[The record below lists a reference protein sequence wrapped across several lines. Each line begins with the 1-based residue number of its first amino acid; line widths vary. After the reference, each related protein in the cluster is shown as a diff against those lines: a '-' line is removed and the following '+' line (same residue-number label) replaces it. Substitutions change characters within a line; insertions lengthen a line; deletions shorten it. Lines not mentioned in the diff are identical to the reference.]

1 MNKRYHFRSGWGARL
16 LALVCF
22 CFLQGLLSSARAQHT
37 EQNVHSSEQSV
48 RSYDEWVQRA
58 IQAVETDSL
67 DRAVESLRQAV
78 MTDPAHAHNV
88 WLYTNMGTLQ
98 GQLSRFDEAIESYT
112 FALNVA
118 PYHVPALLGRAS
130 VYLEAG
136 KLELARMDY
145 SLVLDIEKENE
156 EALLMRAY
164 IYKVQRQYKFARADY
179 DRLLQLHA
187 DHFNARLGLA
197 LLHQAEGEREQA
209 IRLLDILITESK
221 ADASR
226 STLLYRAR
234 AEVEWE
240 SEHYDAALVDV
251 EHSLCLDDTQAEAY
265 LLRGQIYLAMGK
277 KLQAKRDFHQ
287 AQTLGIPAA
296 QLKPL
301 LSKCK

>member
-1 MNKRYHFRSGWGARL
+1 MTGMNKRYHFRPGWGARL

-22 CFLQGLLSSARAQHT
+22 FMLQGYATSANAQ
-37 EQNVHSSEQSV
+37 
-48 RSYDEWVQRA
+48 SYDEWVERA
-58 IQAVETDSL
+58 IQAVEADSL

-78 MTDPAHAHNV
+78 IADPAHAHNV

-98 GQLSRFDEAIESYT
+98 GQLHRYAEAIESYT

-130 VYLEAG
+130 VYMETG
-136 KLELARMDY
+136 KLELARVDY

-187 DHFNARLGLA
+187 DHFNGRLGLA
-197 LLHQAEGEREQA
+197 LLLQAEGEREQA
-209 IRLLDILITESK
+209 VRLLDILITEAK
-221 ADASR
+221 GDVAR

-240 SEHYDAALVDV
+240 SEQYDAALVDV
-251 EHSLCLDDTQAEAY
+251 EKSLQLDDAQAEAY
-265 LLRGQIYLAMGK
+265 LLRGQIYLALGK
-277 KLQAKRDFHQ
+277 KPQAKRDFNQ
-287 AQTLGIPAA
+287 AQALGISIA

-301 LSKCK
+301 FAKCR